1 MKTTSST
8 YRRSYG
14 ITLIELLVVISIL
27 AVITAYLVPK
37 VRVFSAERDIRE
49 SARKVGSFFNSAAQ
63 RALVEGG
70 CGVVI
75 VSNPNIV
82 DTSMGGNVYYAGTT
96 LYHMRATPPY
106 TGDSPGAVWAPTINP
121 YEITIPLPFEHDAI
135 ENRYLIQIDDYV
147 RLNHSALRYRIA
159 DVVQSGTIL
168 TLTLDDDNGTK
179 PELPVVPIS
188 FLIERQPRVLRSS
201 RVDLPEGYMIDMRY
215 SGPTWAEDS
224 FSGDIVPCH
233 VDTGAYTQGTSEE
246 VGTVFNQ
253 EISNAVVVL
262 FNGDGGID
270 RVRITPQDSPSL
282 PNATPLVNGY
292 HPPANNGRI
301 TGPLYL
307 LIAENDPNP
316 TNLTIQRNESLWV
329 SVGNNTGSVNIGV
342 NNATDGGDPTIIDGL
357 LTPIYP
363 QTNLNRASILHARTD
378 AGLNGTDAVQ

>member
-1 MKTTSST
+1 M
-8 YRRSYG
+8 
-14 ITLIELLVVISIL
+14 
-27 AVITAYLVPK
+27 
-37 VRVFSAERDIRE
+37 
-49 SARKVGSFFNSAAQ
+49 
-63 RALVEGG
+63 
-70 CGVVI
+70 
-75 VSNPNIV
+75 
-82 DTSMGGNVYYAGTT
+82 
-96 LYHMRATPPY
+96 
-106 TGDSPGAVWAPTINP
+106 
-121 YEITIPLPFEHDAI
+121 
-135 ENRYLIQIDDYV
+135 
-147 RLNHSALRYRIA
+147 
-159 DVVQSGTIL
+159 
-168 TLTLDDDNGTK
+168 
-179 PELPVVPIS
+179 PIS

-201 RVDLPEGYMIDMRY
+201 RMDLPEGYMIDMRY

-270 RVRITPQDSPSL
+270 RVRITPQDSASL

-301 TGPLYL
+301 TGPLFL